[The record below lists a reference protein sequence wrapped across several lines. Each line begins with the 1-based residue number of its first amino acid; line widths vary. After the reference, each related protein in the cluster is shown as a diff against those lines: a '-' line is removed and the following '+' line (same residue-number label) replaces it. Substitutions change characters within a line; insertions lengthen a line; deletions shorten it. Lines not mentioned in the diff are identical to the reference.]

1 MFDIS
6 TYLNRLDLNK
16 DTANQVI
23 KDFDM
28 FGLEITFSGNAYNA
42 YEELFEQIH
51 PHMEKL
57 ITGNRQKFMGILYRI
72 DLSEEQ
78 IKKAINENYSEPFS
92 EIITDLVIK
101 RELQKVVI
109 RKQYKKW
116 AENCI
121 QMHLDV
127 KIIRSVAL
135 QSIFKLAVPL
145 P

>member
-1 MFDIS
+1 MFDVSPYI
-6 TYLNRLDLNK
+6 NRFDLIK

-28 FGLEITFSGNAYNA
+28 FGLEIKFSGSAYNA

-51 PHMEKL
+51 PHIDKL
-57 ITGNRQKFMGILYRI
+57 IQTNHQKFMGILYRI

-78 IKKAINENYSEPFS
+78 IKKAVNDNAFETFS

-109 RKQYKKW
+109 RRQYKK
-116 AENCI
+116 
-121 QMHLDV
+121 
-127 KIIRSVAL
+127 
-135 QSIFKLAVPL
+135 
-145 P
+145 